1 MLSNPENYY
10 LKEPYK
16 VEGASKESREAFF
29 EMARSRIHYAT
40 REEMAD
46 FGRRTSGGDE
56 SGTTALYILLPRE
69 KMISGSVEK
78 WIDGL
83 QIVVNKDAFIRDD
96 EDFSDLI
103 PYAVEHE
110 LYELW
115 VKSKPG

>member
-1 MLSNPENYY
+1 
-10 LKEPYK
+10 
-16 VEGASKESREAFF
+16 
-29 EMARSRIHYAT
+29 MARSRIHHAT

-46 FGRRTSGGDE
+46 FGRRTSGRDE
-56 SGTTALYILLPRE
+56 SETTALYIRLPRE
-69 KMISGSVEK
+69 KMISESIEK

-115 VKSKPG
+115 VKSKPGMNISVEKTEKALFLREKSKWNWRFEMEN